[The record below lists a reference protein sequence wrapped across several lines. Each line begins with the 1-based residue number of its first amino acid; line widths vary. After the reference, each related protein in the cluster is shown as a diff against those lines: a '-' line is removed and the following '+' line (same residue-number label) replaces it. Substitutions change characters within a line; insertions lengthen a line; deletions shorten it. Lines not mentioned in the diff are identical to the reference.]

1 MKFSP
6 CTSQCTSDSNRCGGC
21 NRTRLE
27 IQETQ
32 AITKQLV
39 QHLVKYGYDDPENFL
54 DNIKMKA
61 LKRSAILI
69 DEKNG

>member
-6 CTSQCTSDSNRCGGC
+6 CTDNCTNDEDLCHGCG
-21 NRTRLE
+21 RSRLE

-39 QHLVKYGYDDPENFL
+39 AHLVKYDYDDPENFL
-54 DNIKMKA
+54 ENIRNKA
-61 LKRSAILI
+61 IKRSKKIK
-69 DEKNG
+69 EENNG